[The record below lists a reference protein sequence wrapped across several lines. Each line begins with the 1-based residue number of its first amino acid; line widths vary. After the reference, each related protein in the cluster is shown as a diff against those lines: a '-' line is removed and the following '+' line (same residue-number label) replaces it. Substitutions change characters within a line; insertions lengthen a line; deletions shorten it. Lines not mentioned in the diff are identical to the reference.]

1 MKRIITV
8 SVASLAA
15 LALLFSASCKKT
27 SSDPGEA
34 LMGHMKTIF
43 KLMKDNK
50 DDCDKMLKEVT
61 AYTESN
67 KADLQDAVKKLKEM
81 ETKLSEADKKK
92 YEEKM
97 KKMSEDMMKDSM
109 AVMMEVAQ
117 KCPAQMQKV
126 GKAMSFMDEIK

>member
-1 MKRIITV
+1 MKKIITV
-8 SVASLAA
+8 SIASLAS
-15 LALLFSASCKKT
+15 LALLFSAGCKKN
-27 SSDPGEA
+27 SSDPAEA
-34 LMGHMKTIF
+34 VMGHMKTIF

-61 AYTESN
+61 AYTDSN
-67 KADLQDAVKKLKEM
+67 KAELQDAVKKLKEM
-81 ETKLSEADKKK
+81 EKKLSDEEKKK

-97 KKMSEDMMKDSM
+97 KKMSEDMMKESM

-126 GKAMSFMDEIK
+126 GKAMSFMDNLK